1 MSRKENQAF
10 QLSEVMSAYFFYYS
24 VGNAGGSLP
33 DVYKQFTEPTSTLT
47 TQRPTTAKTIVPL
60 AILLNR
66 IFGYDRWRALV
77 KVSKS
82 PAYSAT
88 TTASPSSYQQDYK
101 ESTASQGRGFQ
112 NNQISAENLFPSP
125 KEKNIEDKAWPS
137 NVRNESVYNSL
148 KVDPSTFPNPSTFP
162 TYASKYQDTYKNN
175 GGYPSHHSLES
186 INGNTLSSQSMN
198 PKDQWQ
204 VSNIDTQEKQS
215 EYFGGDVKRPGSSD
229 WFRFSTFDPNKVNS
243 QAGLYNP
250 NSAFKS
256 FITQT
261 GSSKDNAQLSTSYDA
276 DAVNQRYMQTGGLR
290 FPPGLA
296 QFGQNGKE
304 TTHPNAKYGSANTFD
319 ADALNAMLMNKWSA
333 LPGGNTRPGG
343 NSQSGTQYNNKYSPF
358 QTPQRVNSPKEKSS
372 HGAPETN
379 KETEKQNEQKG
390 STVQSQS
397 AAKVPNTQKASHRA
411 QFSFIPG
418 RLSAG
423 SAEDSTQSQ
432 QYSRPSFLS
441 LSKSAQSVPL
451 FDPNAIN
458 AAQALY
464 NPNAMSW
471 LAPGHKRQLPFVME
485 EDSALSND
493 TVENNITDATLV
505 KNNTSMVNGQNNS
518 MPSIVNTTPS
528 PAYGGFDPNQLNA
541 HQGQA
546 NFIPGQIT
554 SNFFAGAGGN
564 NFQGNGQGQSMG
576 YVNPPSQDLNFGA
589 GLNFDIQSLL
599 GISKTSTNSS
609 VGGSNGGSMGFGTGG
624 FDPNSVNANF
634 ADMFGNDTNIGFGM
648 TNNGGNAMAVGFGL
662 FGLNT
667 GKSNGSDPNQMYGYG
682 MSFGN
687 GGFDANAVNMPGYG
701 AHATSGGSNSS
712 LGGQSGTSFGGYG
725 GFPAMAGIGGYGA
738 AIFDAN
744 QVNQK
749 LIQNP
754 FGSQS
759 SNSTGN
765 GMDYFLG
772 ISKGGQNLGSG
783 SSYQSSFISAFDP
796 SSVNQAVYDPN
807 KYNKAH
813 INFDPLEMLSKNPG
827 MDKATLQAA
836 TFDPDKAN
844 SAYAQINFSP
854 AGMIGNSLG
863 INASAANGVSFDPSK
878 VGQASFVPSQ
888 MGASSNN
895 HSSGSKPVFDPV
907 EIMRQ
912 LMKDSS
918 MFIPGTSGSQHIN
931 FDPSAIFQQGPGTG
945 SSAAS
950 MTSNQVTTT
959 PLPKY
964 TTNDGS
970 KTAPTVTPTALH
982 STSHSR
988 PSTMFATVSSMPNTS
1003 PP

>member
-24 VGNAGGSLP
+24 VGSAGGSLP
-33 DVYKQFTEPTSTLT
+33 DIYKSFTEPTSTST

-66 IFGYDRWRALV
+66 IFGDDRWRALV

-82 PAYSAT
+82 PAFSAT
-88 TTASPSSYQQDYK
+88 TTAPPSSYQQDYK
-101 ESTASQGRGFQ
+101 ESTVSQGRGFQ
-112 NNQISAENLFPSP
+112 NNQISAENLFPFP
-125 KEKNIEDKAWPS
+125 KEKNIEDKMHVSMQASPS

-148 KVDPSTFPNPSTFP
+148 NAVHSTVP
-162 TYASKYQDTYKNN
+162 TSKHQDTYNNN
-175 GGYPSHHSLES
+175 GGYPSYQSLES
-186 INGNTLSSQSMN
+186 INGNKLSSQSMN

-204 VSNIDTQEKQS
+204 ASNTDTQDKQTQ
-215 EYFGGDVKRPGSSD
+215 YFGGDVRGPSSSD
-229 WFRFSTFDPNKVNS
+229 WFGSSVFDPNKVNS

-276 DAVNQRYMQTGGLR
+276 DAVNQRYMQTGGFR

-296 QFGQNGKE
+296 QFGQNAKE
-304 TTHPNAKYGSANTFD
+304 TQHPNAKYGSANTFD

-333 LPGGNTRPGG
+333 PPGGNTRPGG
-343 NSQSGTQYNNKYSPF
+343 NSQSGTQYNNKFNPF
-358 QTPQRVNSPKEKSS
+358 QTHQRVNSPKEKSS
-372 HGAPETN
+372 HGAPKTN
-379 KETEKQNEQKG
+379 KEIEKQNEQKG
-390 STVQSQS
+390 SAVQSQS
-397 AAKVPNTQKASHRA
+397 AAKVPNTQEASHRT

-423 SAEDSTQSQ
+423 SAEYSSKSQ

-471 LAPGHKRQLPFVME
+471 LAPGHKRQLPFVLE
-485 EDSALSND
+485 EDSALSNN
-493 TVENNITDATLV
+493 TVADNLTNATLV

-541 HQGQA
+541 HQGQT

-554 SNFFAGAGGN
+554 SNFFAGTGGN

-576 YVNPPSQDLNFGA
+576 YANPPSQDLNFGA

-599 GISKTSTNSS
+599 GFSKTNTNSS
-609 VGGSNGGSMGFGTGG
+609 FGGTSGESMGFGTGG

-634 ADMFGNDTNIGFGM
+634 ADIFGNATNNGFGM
-648 TNNGGNAMAVGFGL
+648 TSNGGNAMAVGFGL

-667 GKSNGSDPNQMYGYG
+667 GKSNGSDPYQMYGYG

-701 AHATSGGSNSS
+701 AQATGGSNSS
-712 LGGQSGTSFGGYG
+712 SGGQSGTSFGGFG
-725 GFPAMAGIGGYGA
+725 GFPAMAGVGGYGA

-749 LIQNP
+749 LIQSP
-754 FGSQS
+754 YGGQS
-759 SNSTGN
+759 SNFSGN
-765 GMDYFLG
+765 VMDYFLG
-772 ISKGGQNLGSG
+772 ISKGGQNVGSG
-783 SSYQSSFISAFDP
+783 SSYQSSFISVFDP

-827 MDKATLQAA
+827 MDKATLQSA

-863 INASAANGVSFDPSK
+863 INTSAANGVSFDPSK
-878 VGQASFVPSQ
+878 AGQASFVPSQ

-931 FDPSAIFQQGPGTG
+931 FDPSAIFQQGPGAG
-945 SSAAS
+945 SSA
-950 MTSNQVTTT
+950 TSLTLNQVTTA
-959 PLPKY
+959 PMSKH
-964 TTNDGS
+964 TTSGVS
-970 KTAPTVTPTALH
+970 KTASTVTPTALY
-982 STSHSR
+982 STSYSR
-988 PSTMFATVSSMPNTS
+988 PLLTTMFATVSPMTNTS